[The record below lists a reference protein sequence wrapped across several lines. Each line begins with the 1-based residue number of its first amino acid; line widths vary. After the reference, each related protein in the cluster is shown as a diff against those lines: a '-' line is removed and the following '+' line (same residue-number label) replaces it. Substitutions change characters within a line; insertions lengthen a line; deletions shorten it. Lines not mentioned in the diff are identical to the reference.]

1 MALSLVLLPPPPAPP
16 PSPSLSS
23 VFVHCPQKHI
33 KKRLFVLWAI
43 QFVGSYTH
51 MFSNEV
57 ARILVREHIPHA
69 ITRHHHKQIV
79 LPNFHLHNS
88 YLIVLKFVLFFVD
101 DRKKK
106 TNASVFV
113 VVWAYSNKTN
123 KQLAL
128 TLWSSGFEVRS
139 LKGAFSPLSPN
150 ARVTDLKKNTWNVKE
165 KARVH

>member
-1 MALSLVLLPPPPAPP
+1 
-16 PSPSLSS
+16 
-23 VFVHCPQKHI
+23 
-33 KKRLFVLWAI
+33 
-43 QFVGSYTH
+43 

-113 VVWAYSNKTN
+113 VV
-123 KQLAL
+123 
-128 TLWSSGFEVRS
+128 
-139 LKGAFSPLSPN
+139 
-150 ARVTDLKKNTWNVKE
+150 
-165 KARVH
+165 